1 MKNEKRN
8 KFIVSVLLLC
18 ILSVSVFAPT
28 ASAVYY
34 EGSFPYA
41 ETGLTG
47 GAFIE
52 CDSTLGDICIVF
64 PTQYIDKCLTFTT
77 GGNLFNVTNSTIN
90 CLIFDNGVQYSG
102 RFQAFGTLQ
111 YRPSNNTSYSYVD
124 VVTSDVEDTNVIF
137 DTASER
143 VNENYYFTYYE
154 QSILSVLI
162 LILIFVFLGWFLW
175 HRKR

>member
-1 MKNEKRN
+1 MKNKKRN
-8 KFIVSVLLLC
+8 KFIISFLFFLIFTVS
-18 ILSVSVFAPT
+18 IFSAQ
-28 ASAVYY
+28 ASAIYY
-34 EGSFPYA
+34 EGSFPYDK
-41 ETGLTG
+41 TGLTG

-77 GGNLFNVTNSTIN
+77 GGNLFNVTNSTIS

-111 YRPSNNTSYSYVD
+111 YRPSNNVSYSYVD
-124 VVTSDVEDTNVIF
+124 VVTYDVDDTNVIF

-154 QSILSVLI
+154 QVMLSVLV
-162 LILIFVFLGWFLW
+162 LILIFVFLG
-175 HRKR
+175 